1 MKVVAYSSPDYQ
13 SFLRTLD
20 RRAIPSDR
28 VRDVVGGIIA
38 EVQERGDEA
47 LVELTQKFDKADLSA
62 GLLVSDEEWAQ
73 AEAATDEATREAIA
87 ASLRNITF
95 FAEKS
100 QRQDWRDH
108 NEQGVEVG
116 ERFVPFER
124 VGCYVPGG
132 KAPLV
137 STALMTAG
145 FAKAAGVPEIVAA
158 TPCGPDGKINAAL
171 LYALKAAG
179 VTEVL
184 KVGGA
189 QGVAALALGTDSIAP
204 VQKIVG
210 PGNDFVVEAKRQLIG
225 AISIDLLPGPSEI
238 MVLADETANPAFV
251 AADLLGQAEHGP
263 DSVVGLVTD
272 SQSLL
277 EAVLREVEKQA
288 ATLSRGDYLQKVLQE
303 GAFAIVV
310 KDLAEGVAIVN
321 AFAPEHL
328 SLVVGN
334 ENDWL
339 PQILTASAIYVGSYS
354 PVAVGDFL
362 AGPSHTLPTGGSG
375 KSFSGLRADQ
385 FQRRISVV
393 RLDAAAVAQS
403 VTAVEQFALVEG
415 LDAHGRSARIRLE
428 DLE

>member
-1 MKVVAYSSPDYQ
+1 MKVVEYTAPDFEEFLQ
-13 SFLRTLD
+13 SLD
-20 RRAIPSDR
+20 RRAVASEG
-28 VRDVVGGIIA
+28 VRETVAGIIA
-38 EVQERGDEA
+38 EVRSRGDSA
-47 LVELTQKFDKADLSA
+47 LVELTQKFDGVDLSA
-62 GLLVSDEEWAQ
+62 GLLVSEEEWMA
-73 AEAATDEATREAIA
+73 AEAVVTDSTREAVA
-87 ASLRNITF
+87 ATLRNINF
-95 FAEKS
+95 FAQKS
-100 QRQDWRDH
+100 LRQDWSAL
-108 NEQGVEVG
+108 NEQGAEVG

-145 FAKAAGVPEIVAA
+145 FAEAAGVPEIVAA
-158 TPCGPDGKINAAL
+158 TPCGADGAVNSEL

-179 VTEVL
+179 VSEVI

-189 QGVAALALGTDSIAP
+189 QGVAALALGTESIAP

-238 MVLADETANPAFV
+238 MVLADESANPAFV

-263 DSVVGLVTD
+263 DSIVGLVTT
-272 SQSLL
+272 SRELL
-277 EAVLREVEKQA
+277 DGVLREVEGQA
-288 ATLSRGDYLQKVLQE
+288 ETLSRGDYLRKVLAGQ
-303 GAFAIVV
+303 AFAEVV
-310 KDLAEGVAIVN
+310 EDLAAGVAVVN

-328 SLVVGN
+328 SLVVK
-334 ENDWL
+334 EEAQFL
-339 PQILTASAIYVGSYS
+339 PQILTASAIYVGSFS

-385 FQRRISVV
+385 FQRRVSVV
-393 RLDAAAVAQS
+393 RLDQEAVGKSVAAVEEFS
-403 VTAVEQFALVEG
+403 RIEG
-415 LDAHGRSARIRLE
+415 LDAHGRSARIRVSLG
-428 DLE
+428 

>member
-1 MKVVAYSSPDYQ
+1 MKIVEYSSDSSA
-13 SFLRTLD
+13 SFLQSLD
-20 RRAIPSDR
+20 RRAVPSDQ
-28 VRDVVGGIIA
+28 VRAIVTEIIA
-38 EVQERGDEA
+38 DVAKRGDEA
-47 LVELTQKFDKADLSA
+47 LVALTQKFDGADLSE
-62 GLLVSDEEWAQ
+62 GLLVTPEEWEE
-73 AEAATDEATREAIA
+73 AEAGTEDATREAIA
-87 ASLRNITF
+87 AALRNITF

-100 QRQDWRDH
+100 QRKDWSAR
-108 NEQGVEVG
+108 NEQGAEIG

-145 FAKAAGVPEIVAA
+145 FAQAAGVPEIVAA
-158 TPCGPDGKINAAL
+158 TPCGPDGKINPAL
-171 LYALKAAG
+171 LYALRAAG
-179 VTEVL
+179 VTEVI

-189 QGVAALALGTDSIAP
+189 QGVAALGLGTDSIAP

-238 MVLADETANPAFV
+238 MVLADESAHPAFV

-263 DSVVGLVTD
+263 DSVVGLITP
-272 SQSLL
+272 SRALL
-277 EAVLREVEKQA
+277 DAVLAEVDKQA
-288 ATLSRGDYLQKVLQE
+288 QTLSRGAYLQEVLRE
-303 GAFAIVV
+303 GAFAVV
-310 KDLAEGVAIVN
+310 VPSLAEGVAVVN

-328 SLVVGN
+328 SLVVTD
-334 ENDWL
+334 EEHWL
-339 PQILTASAIYVGSYS
+339 GQILTASAIYVGSFS

-393 RLDAAAVAQS
+393 RLDEDAVSRSLA
-403 VTAVEQFALVEG
+403 TVEEFSRVEG
-415 LDAHGRSARIRLE
+415 LDAHGRSARIRVS
-428 DLE
+428 DH

>member
-1 MKVVAYSSPDYQ
+1 MKVVEYSSEGFEAFLQ
-13 SFLRTLD
+13 SLD
-20 RRAIPSDR
+20 RRAVPSDR
-28 VRDVVGGIIA
+28 VRDIVAGIIA
-38 EVQERGDEA
+38 DVGARGDAA
-47 LVELTQKFDKADLSA
+47 LVELTQKFDGADLSD
-62 GLLVSDEEWAQ
+62 GLLVSDEEWAA
-73 AEAATDEATREAIA
+73 AEAATEERTREAVA

-100 QRQDWRDH
+100 QRRDWSAC
-108 NEQGVEVG
+108 NEQGGEVG

-158 TPCGPDGKINAAL
+158 TPCGPDGKVNSAL
-171 LYALKAAG
+171 LYALKEAG
-179 VTEVL
+179 VTEVI

-189 QGVAALALGTDSIAP
+189 QGVAAMGLGTESMPP

-263 DSVVGLVTD
+263 DSVVGLVTP
-272 SQSLL
+272 SRTLL
-277 EAVLREVEKQA
+277 NAVLQEIEKQA
-288 ATLSRGDYLQKVLQE
+288 ATLSRGDYLQQVLRE
-303 GAFAIVV
+303 GAFAVV
-310 KDLAEGVAIVN
+310 VEGLEQGVAVVN

-328 SLVVGN
+328 SLVVSK
-334 ENDWL
+334 EEQWL
-339 PQILTASAIYVGSYS
+339 PQVLTASAIYVGSFS

-385 FQRRISVV
+385 FQRRVSVV
-393 RLDAAAVAQS
+393 RLDAESVAKSVAAVEEFS
-403 VTAVEQFALVEG
+403 RVEG
-415 LDAHGRSARIRLE
+415 LDAHGRSVRIRVSE
-428 DLE
+428 G

>member
-1 MKVVAYSSPDYQ
+1 MKVVEYSSEGYDA
-13 SFLRTLD
+13 FLQNLD
-20 RRAIPSDR
+20 RRAVPSQE
-28 VRDVVGGIIA
+28 VSEVVSGIISD
-38 EVQERGDEA
+38 VRERGDAA
-47 LVELTQKFDKADLSA
+47 LRELTKKFDGADLSG
-62 GLLVSDEEWAQ
+62 GLLVTDEEWTA
-73 AEAATDEATREAIA
+73 AEAVTSEATREAID

-100 QRQDWRDH
+100 QRQDWSAR
-108 NEQGVEVG
+108 NEQGAEVG

-158 TPCGPDGKINAAL
+158 TPCGPDGSVNAEL

-179 VTEVL
+179 VTEAI

-204 VQKIVG
+204 VQKVVG
-210 PGNDFVVEAKRQLIG
+210 PGNSFVVEAKRQLIG

-238 MVLADETANPAFV
+238 MVLADASAKASFV

-263 DSVVGLVTD
+263 DSVVGLVTP
-272 SQSLL
+272 SRALL
-277 EAVLREVEKQA
+277 DEVLTEIEKQA
-288 ATLSRGDYLQKVLQE
+288 ATLSRGEYLQQVLAQ
-303 GAFAIVV
+303 GAFAVV
-310 KDLAEGVAIVN
+310 VEDLTQGIAVVN

-328 SLVVGN
+328 SLVV
-334 ENDWL
+334 EDEEQWL
-339 PQILTASAIYVGSYS
+339 PQVLTASAIYVGSFS

-385 FQRRISVV
+385 FQRRVSVV
-393 RLDAAAVAQS
+393 RLDADAVTQS
-403 VTAVEQFALVEG
+403 VEAVEEFARIEG
-415 LDAHGRSARIRLE
+415 LDAHGRSARIRVSE
-428 DLE
+428 D